1 MGSEFGG
8 TYDNFYMAMWDTKG
22 LMFRYVNHKNVAGL
36 DRVTA
41 GVSYT
46 STSTRQKG
54 RVGAGNYVRQ
64 YDFLR
69 GFTSQAC
76 LAVRFT

>member
-22 LMFRYVNHKNVAGL
+22 LMFRYVNHKNVVGL
-36 DRVTA
+36 DRLTA
-41 GVSYT
+41 GVSFT

-54 RVGAGNYVRQ
+54 RVGAGK
-64 YDFLR
+64 
-69 GFTSQAC
+69 TI
-76 LAVRFT
+76 

>member
-22 LMFRYVNHKNVAGL
+22 LMFRYVNHKSVVGL

-41 GVSYT
+41 GVSFT

-69 GFTSQAC
+69 GFTTEPAW
-76 LAVRFT
+76 L

>member
-22 LMFRYVNHKNVAGL
+22 LMFRYVNLKSVVGL

-46 STSTRQKG
+46 STSTRQKD
-54 RVGAGNYVRQ
+54 RVGAGKKI
-64 YDFLR
+64 
-69 GFTSQAC
+69 
-76 LAVRFT
+76 